1 MAKKP
6 TVSGL
11 KKKCWSLFSEV
22 VRRTHADFEGFASCV
37 TCGRRYE
44 WKKLHAG
51 HLVSGRGNSI
61 LFDERGVYPQ
71 CYGCNIG
78 KSGAVLEYVDF
89 IETLH
94 GKRAGKK
101 LIKELRQKA
110 KQTKTFTIGELE
122 ELRNELETKIQKL
135 DQM

>member
-11 KKKCWSLFSEV
+11 KKKCWSLFSEF
-22 VRRTHADFEGFASCV
+22 VRRKHADFEGFASCV

-44 WKKLHAG
+44 WKKLQAG

-71 CYGCNIG
+71 CYGCNVG
-78 KSGAVLEYVDF
+78 KRGAVLEYVDF
-89 IETLH
+89 MVRTH
-94 GKRAGKK
+94 GKTKGEA
-101 LIKELRQKA
+101 LIEELRTLSK
-110 KQTKTFTIGELE
+110 KSKTFSIGELE
-122 ELRNELETKIQKL
+122 ELRADLETKIQKL
-135 DQM
+135 DGV